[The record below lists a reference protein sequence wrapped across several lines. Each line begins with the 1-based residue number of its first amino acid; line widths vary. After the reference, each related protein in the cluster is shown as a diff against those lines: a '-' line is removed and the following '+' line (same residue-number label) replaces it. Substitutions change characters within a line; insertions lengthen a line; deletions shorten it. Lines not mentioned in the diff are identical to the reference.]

1 MARGTDAATDAA
13 ARAAGRAAPL
23 ETGDGGELAVYP
35 PIERLTRWLAL
46 IGGLLMLAAIAL
58 TMISVAGRYLFN
70 APLPGDYES
79 IEIICAV
86 GIFLF
91 FPYTHATGGNIV
103 VRFFTASFARR
114 YRIVLDLLHDVIF
127 TGIAALLAWRLAI
140 GLADKFH
147 SGESTMLVRIPYWWS
162 YSFAVA
168 SMALL
173 CVVCLARLAAG
184 VRALRQ

>member
-1 MARGTDAATDAA
+1 MARGTDAATEAA
-13 ARAAGRAAPL
+13 ERNPPS
-23 ETGDGGELAVYP
+23 EMGDGDRIAINQT
-35 PIERLTRWLAL
+35 IERVTRWLAL
-46 IGGLLMLAAIAL
+46 AGGSLMLLAIGL
-58 TMISVAGRYLFN
+58 TLISVIGRYAFN

-91 FPYTHATGGNIV
+91 FPYTHATGSNIV
-103 VRFFTASFARR
+103 VRFFTDRLPARSNW
-114 YRIVLDLLHDVIF
+114 ILDLGNDVIF
-127 TGIAALLAWRLAI
+127 TAVAALLAWRLSV

-168 SMALL
+168 SMVLL
-173 CVVCLARLAAG
+173 CIVCIARLVAG
-184 VRALRQ
+184 ARALRQ